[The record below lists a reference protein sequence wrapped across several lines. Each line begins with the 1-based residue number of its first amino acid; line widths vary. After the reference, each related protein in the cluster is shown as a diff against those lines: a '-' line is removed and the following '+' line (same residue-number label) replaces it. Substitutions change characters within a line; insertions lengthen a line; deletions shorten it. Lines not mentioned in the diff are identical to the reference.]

1 MTGLLLELGACLVR
15 GQQQLALSKRI
26 MLSAQDQAKGVR
38 RPITL
43 PKAVIRTVAM
53 SSPILLQPVWLG
65 PRVAPRISVW
75 AGMGRGKTTDL
86 RAAAML
92 AAEATDFWAAAML
105 ASRGPTTDLRAAA
118 MLASRGQ
125 TTDLRAAAML
135 ASRGQTTD
143 LRMEAMLAS
152 RGQMT
157 DLRAEAMVASR
168 GQMTDLRAEA
178 MVASRGKTT
187 DLLAAVASR
196 GKTTEVREAAILPS
210 RGKTT
215 DLRAAAMLAAGWLKV
230 ELTTELVSRVS
241 RTVTWTRPG
250 TTMDFGT
257 IQARSP
263 VMIIQVEAE
272 WPHVVSQAIAVVQEV
287 QEEDR
292 LGRRSV
298 LAPAAAA
305 ATLPIIWEE
314 IVSEPG
320 RRSHPIRLPVVPTK
334 TAETLSLI
342 HQPRASLGPLVARRR
357 SVWAKSWRRIHS
369 SSSGSGSSCSGE
381 VVVVVIAVVDFFL
394 FFIFVV
400 FRHLARFWS

>member
-168 GQMTDLRAEA
+168 GKMTDLLAAVASRGQTTDLRIEAMLASRGQMTDLRAEAMVASRGQMTDLRAEA

-272 WPHVVSQAIAVVQEV
+272 WPHAVSQAIAVVKEV

-292 LGRRSV
+292 LDRRSV
-298 LAPAAAA
+298 LAPAVAA

-342 HQPRASLGPLVARRR
+342 HQPRASLGPLVAPRR
-357 SVWAKSWRRIHS
+357 SVWAKSW
-369 SSSGSGSSCSGE
+369 
-381 VVVVVIAVVDFFL
+381 
-394 FFIFVV
+394 
-400 FRHLARFWS
+400 